1 MSSTDLLDTAE
12 LADLLHASERT
23 VIRWRMQR
31 TGPAWIK
38 AGGRVLYRRGDVDR
52 WLDANKCEPA
62 REQREGA
69 A

>member
-1 MSSTDLLDTAE
+1 MSNSELLDTAE

-38 AGGRVLYRRGDVDR
+38 AGGRVLYRRSDVDA
-52 WLDANKCEPA
+52 WLDSRRQLPV
-62 REQREGA
+62 REVSA